1 MGKLYYIDDI
11 RNDLRGICLKKIGEV
26 YPQDV
31 IPAAIARLE
40 YELEALS
47 RIRGGDQAF
56 LETMAFA
63 RKLRNLCR
71 GAGSGYKPRISFR
84 GPVLA
89 SLIAYLVGIS
99 EHDPIALGF
108 SPWIF
113 YENPSVVEFNFNLPM
128 RAIQMI
134 NNYDLNVPKS
144 DVIYLDRDASVIELV
159 EECIPGVLVNYDIS
173 DYRIISSEIKG
184 FFDEAIKKSSDRL
197 DYLVGFDKEYVPH
210 ARDVLEYLSFN
221 DELPSSIEQ
230 LAKLEGF
237 LHSSLFDDD
246 YISAIDTV
254 EGSMYDSL
262 ISYTEDISDIL
273 IRGGCE
279 MEMAK
284 IIARIVKNENYS
296 INEYELNIIERY
308 CGYGCAITMGNIK
321 HLCCRS
327 QCFQIGLI
335 ESELIYLINHHS
347 KLTSEAYEKVC
358 MAM

>member
-1 MGKLYYIDDI
+1 MGKFYYIDDM
-11 RNDLRGICLKKIGEV
+11 RNELSGICRKKIGEV

-31 IPAAIARLE
+31 IPAAIVRLE

-47 RIRGGDQAF
+47 RIRGGDRAF

-89 SLIAYLVGIS
+89 SLIAYLTGIS

-108 SPWIF
+108 YPWIF
-113 YENPSVVEFNFNLPM
+113 YEKPSVVEFNFNLPM

-144 DVIYLDRDASVIELV
+144 DVIYLGRDASVIELV
-159 EECIPGVLVNYDIS
+159 EEGIPGVLIHYDIP
-173 DYRIISSEIKG
+173 DYRINNSEIKG
-184 FFDEAIKKSSDRL
+184 FFDKAIKKGSDRL
-197 DYLVGFDKEYVPH
+197 DYLVGFDNEYVPH

-230 LAKLEGF
+230 LAKLDGF
-237 LHSSLFDDD
+237 IHSSLFNDD
-246 YISAIDTV
+246 YISAMDTV
-254 EGSMYDSL
+254 EGSLYDSL

-279 MEMAK
+279 TEKAK
-284 IIARIVKNENYS
+284 MLARKVKSAKQILAPDEIY
-296 INEYELNIIERY
+296 IIERY
-308 CGYGCAITMGNIK
+308 CGKKYAKMMSNIK
-321 HLCCRS
+321 HLYCKS
-327 QCFQIGLI
+327 QCFEVGLI

-358 MAM
+358 RAI

>member
-108 SPWIF
+108 YPWIF
-113 YENPSVVEFNFNLPM
+113 YEKPSVVEFNFNLPM

-159 EECIPGVLVNYDIS
+159 EECIPGVLVNYDIP
-173 DYRIISSEIKG
+173 DYRMISSEIKG
-184 FFDEAIKKSSDRL
+184 FFDEAIKK
-197 DYLVGFDKEYVPH
+197 
-210 ARDVLEYLSFN
+210 VLTGWIISWDSIRSMFHMPEMYSNICHLMMYS
-221 DELPSSIEQ
+221 LPV
-230 LAKLEGF
+230 L
-237 LHSSLFDDD
+237 SSLQNWKDFF
-246 YISAIDTV
+246 IAV
-254 EGSMYDSL
+254 SL
-262 ISYTEDISDIL
+262 MMIIL
-273 IRGGCE
+273 AQWIR
-279 MEMAK
+279 
-284 IIARIVKNENYS
+284 
-296 INEYELNIIERY
+296 
-308 CGYGCAITMGNIK
+308 
-321 HLCCRS
+321 
-327 QCFQIGLI
+327 
-335 ESELIYLINHHS
+335 
-347 KLTSEAYEKVC
+347 
-358 MAM
+358 